1 MSNIIFSVDNFIIF
15 LIQLFNSF
23 QTGMLLF
30 FVALGLTLIF
40 GIVGIINLAHGSF
53 FMMGAYLSF
62 FFYENTQNIFF
73 TIIISLITFLLIGI
87 LLEKYIFRKLQN
99 YSHLN
104 QVLFTFGL
112 ILIFDQT
119 RSLLFGND
127 VFSFDLPEY
136 LSGSIKLWTYIE
148 YPIYR
153 IILTTI
159 SVFLLLFIYF
169 FLKRT
174 KYGLMLRASSDD
186 IQSAKIIGIDTKKLF
201 KFIFIFGFIM
211 TATVGMLSAPITSIY
226 PNMDSSILLNSFIV
240 VIVGGIGS
248 ILGVFVASMI
258 FGIIDNFSKIIE
270 FSFFGYEILPAF
282 SSILIYFVML
292 TVLIFRPNGIFNKQ

>member
-1 MSNIIFSVDNFIIF
+1 
-15 LIQLFNSF
+15 
-23 QTGMLLF
+23 MLLF

-62 FFYENTQNIFF
+62 FFYEYTQNIFF

-87 LLEKYIFRKLQN
+87 LLEKFIFRKLQN

-159 SVFLLLFIYF
+159 SVFLLLLIYF

>member
-1 MSNIIFSVDNFIIF
+1 
-15 LIQLFNSF
+15 
-23 QTGMLLF
+23 MLLF

-53 FMMGAYLSF
+53 FMLGAYLSF
-62 FFYENTQNIFF
+62 FFYENTQNLFF
-73 TIIISLITFLLIGI
+73 TIIISLITFLLIGT
-87 LLEKYIFRKLQN
+87 LLEKLIFRKLQN

-119 RSLLFGND
+119 RSILFGND
-127 VFSFDLPEY
+127 VFSFDLPVY
-136 LSGSIKLWTYIE
+136 LSGSISLWTYIE
-148 YPIYR
+148 YPTYR
-153 IILTTI
+153 IILTII
-159 SVFLLLFIYF
+159 SVFLLLLIYY

-186 IQSAKIIGIDTKKLF
+186 IRSAKIIGIDTKKLF
-201 KFIFIFGFIM
+201 KFIFIFGFVM

-226 PNMDSSILLNSFIV
+226 PNMDSSVLLNSFIV

-248 ILGVFVASMI
+248 ILGAFVASMI
-258 FGIIDNFSKIIE
+258 FGIVDNFSKIIE

-282 SSILIYFVML
+282 SSILIYLVML
-292 TVLIFRPNGIFNKQ
+292 IVLIFRPNGIFNKQ

>member
-1 MSNIIFSVDNFIIF
+1 
-15 LIQLFNSF
+15 
-23 QTGMLLF
+23 MLLF

-53 FMMGAYLSF
+53 FMLGAYLSF
-62 FFYENTQNIFF
+62 FFYENTQNLLL
-73 TIIISLITFLLIGI
+73 TIIISLITFLLIGT
-87 LLEKYIFRKLQN
+87 LLEKLIFRKLQN

-127 VFSFDLPEY
+127 VFSFNLPVY
-136 LSGSIKLWTYIE
+136 LSGSISLWTYIE
-148 YPIYR
+148 YPTYR
-153 IILTTI
+153 IILTII
-159 SVFLLLFIYF
+159 SVFLLFFIYY

-201 KFIFIFGFIM
+201 KFIFIFGFVM

-226 PNMDSSILLNSFIV
+226 PNMDSSVLLNSFIV

-248 ILGVFVASMI
+248 ILGAFVASMI
-258 FGIIDNFSKIIE
+258 FGIVDNFSKIIE

-282 SSILIYFVML
+282 SSILIYLVML
-292 TVLIFRPNGIFNKQ
+292 TVLIFRPNGLFNKQ

>member
-1 MSNIIFSVDNFIIF
+1 
-15 LIQLFNSF
+15 
-23 QTGMLLF
+23 MLLF

-136 LSGSIKLWTYIE
+136 LSGSINLWTYIE

>member
-1 MSNIIFSVDNFIIF
+1 
-15 LIQLFNSF
+15 
-23 QTGMLLF
+23 MLLF

-87 LLEKYIFRKLQN
+87 LLEKFIFRKLQN

-136 LSGSIKLWTYIE
+136 LSGSINLWTYIE

>member
-1 MSNIIFSVDNFIIF
+1 
-15 LIQLFNSF
+15 
-23 QTGMLLF
+23 MLLF

-62 FFYENTQNIFF
+62 FFYENTQNIFL

-136 LSGSIKLWTYIE
+136 LSGSINLWTYIE

-159 SVFLLLFIYF
+159 SVFLLLLIYF

>member
-1 MSNIIFSVDNFIIF
+1 MDNFIIF

-62 FFYENTQNIFF
+62 FFYEYTQNIFF

-87 LLEKYIFRKLQN
+87 LLEKFIFRKLQN

-136 LSGSIKLWTYIE
+136 LSGSINLWTYIE

-159 SVFLLLFIYF
+159 SVFLLLLIYF

-211 TATVGMLSAPITSIY
+211 TATVGMFSAPITSIY

>member
-1 MSNIIFSVDNFIIF
+1 MDNFIIF

-62 FFYENTQNIFF
+62 FFYEYTQNIFF

-87 LLEKYIFRKLQN
+87 LLEKFIFRKLQN

-136 LSGSIKLWTYIE
+136 LSGSINLWTYIE

-159 SVFLLLFIYF
+159 SVFLLLLIYF

>member
-1 MSNIIFSVDNFIIF
+1 
-15 LIQLFNSF
+15 
-23 QTGMLLF
+23 MLLF

-62 FFYENTQNIFF
+62 FFYEYTQNIFF

-87 LLEKYIFRKLQN
+87 LLEKFIFRKLQN

-136 LSGSIKLWTYIE
+136 LSGSINLWTYIE

-153 IILTTI
+153 IILITI
-159 SVFLLLFIYF
+159 SVFLLLLIYC

>member
-1 MSNIIFSVDNFIIF
+1 
-15 LIQLFNSF
+15 
-23 QTGMLLF
+23 MLLF

-53 FMMGAYLSF
+53 FMVGAYLSF
-62 FFYENTQNIFF
+62 FFYEYTQNIFF

-87 LLEKYIFRKLQN
+87 LLEKFIFRKLQN

-136 LSGSIKLWTYIE
+136 LSGSINLWTYIE

-159 SVFLLLFIYF
+159 SVFLLLLIYF

-226 PNMDSSILLNSFIV
+226 PNMESSILLNSFIV

-282 SSILIYFVML
+282 SSIIIYLVML

>member
-1 MSNIIFSVDNFIIF
+1 MDNFIIF

-62 FFYENTQNIFF
+62 FFYEYTQNIFF

-87 LLEKYIFRKLQN
+87 LLEKFIFRKLQN

-159 SVFLLLFIYF
+159 SVFLLLLIYF

>member
-1 MSNIIFSVDNFIIF
+1 MDNFIIF

-62 FFYENTQNIFF
+62 FFYEYTQNIFF

-136 LSGSIKLWTYIE
+136 LSGSINLWTYIE

>member
-87 LLEKYIFRKLQN
+87 LLEKFIFRKLQN

-136 LSGSIKLWTYIE
+136 LSGSINLWTYIE

>member
-1 MSNIIFSVDNFIIF
+1 
-15 LIQLFNSF
+15 
-23 QTGMLLF
+23 MLLF

-87 LLEKYIFRKLQN
+87 LLEKFIFRKLQN

-136 LSGSIKLWTYIE
+136 LSGSINLWTYIE

-159 SVFLLLFIYF
+159 SVFLLLLIYF

-201 KFIFIFGFIM
+201 KFIFIFGFVM

>member
-1 MSNIIFSVDNFIIF
+1 
-15 LIQLFNSF
+15 
-23 QTGMLLF
+23 MLLF

>member
-1 MSNIIFSVDNFIIF
+1 
-15 LIQLFNSF
+15 
-23 QTGMLLF
+23 MLLF

-62 FFYENTQNIFF
+62 FFYEYTQNIFF

-87 LLEKYIFRKLQN
+87 LLEKFIFRKLQN

-136 LSGSIKLWTYIE
+136 LSGSINLWTYIE

-159 SVFLLLFIYF
+159 SVFLLLLIYF

>member
-1 MSNIIFSVDNFIIF
+1 
-15 LIQLFNSF
+15 
-23 QTGMLLF
+23 MLLF

-87 LLEKYIFRKLQN
+87 LLEKFIFRKLQN

-136 LSGSIKLWTYIE
+136 LSGSINLWTYIE

-159 SVFLLLFIYF
+159 SVFLLLLIYY

>member
-1 MSNIIFSVDNFIIF
+1 
-15 LIQLFNSF
+15 
-23 QTGMLLF
+23 MLLF

-62 FFYENTQNIFF
+62 FFYEYTQNIFF

-87 LLEKYIFRKLQN
+87 LLEKFIFRKLQN

-136 LSGSIKLWTYIE
+136 LSGSINLWTYIE

-159 SVFLLLFIYF
+159 SVFLLLLIYF

-201 KFIFIFGFIM
+201 KFIFIFGFVM

>member
-1 MSNIIFSVDNFIIF
+1 
-15 LIQLFNSF
+15 
-23 QTGMLLF
+23 MLLF

-62 FFYENTQNIFF
+62 FFYEYTQNIFF

-87 LLEKYIFRKLQN
+87 LLEKFIFRKLQN

-159 SVFLLLFIYF
+159 SVFLLLLIYF

-211 TATVGMLSAPITSIY
+211 TATVGMLSAPITSLY

>member
-1 MSNIIFSVDNFIIF
+1 MDNFIIF

-62 FFYENTQNIFF
+62 FFYEYTQNIFF

-87 LLEKYIFRKLQN
+87 LLEKFIFRKLQN

-112 ILIFDQT
+112 ILIFDQS

-136 LSGSIKLWTYIE
+136 LSGSINLWTYIE

-159 SVFLLLFIYF
+159 SVFLLLLIYF

>member
-1 MSNIIFSVDNFIIF
+1 VSNIIFSVDNFIIF

>member
-1 MSNIIFSVDNFIIF
+1 MDNFIIF

-87 LLEKYIFRKLQN
+87 LLEKFIFRKLQN

-136 LSGSIKLWTYIE
+136 LSGSINLWTYIE

-159 SVFLLLFIYF
+159 SVFLLLLIYF

>member
-1 MSNIIFSVDNFIIF
+1 M
-15 LIQLFNSF
+15 
-23 QTGMLLF
+23 
-30 FVALGLTLIF
+30 
-40 GIVGIINLAHGSF
+40 
-53 FMMGAYLSF
+53 
-62 FFYENTQNIFF
+62 
-73 TIIISLITFLLIGI
+73 
-87 LLEKYIFRKLQN
+87 
-99 YSHLN
+99 
-104 QVLFTFGL
+104 

-119 RSLLFGND
+119 RSILFGND
-127 VFSFDLPEY
+127 VFSFDLPVY
-136 LSGSIKLWTYIE
+136 LSGSISLWTYIE

-153 IILTTI
+153 IILTII
-159 SVFLLLFIYF
+159 SVFLLLLIYY

-186 IQSAKIIGIDTKKLF
+186 IRSAKIIGIDTKKLF

-211 TATVGMLSAPITSIY
+211 TAIVGMLSAPITSIY
-226 PNMDSSILLNSFIV
+226 PNMDSSVLLNSFIV

-248 ILGVFVASMI
+248 ILGAFVASMI

>member
-1 MSNIIFSVDNFIIF
+1 MDNFIIF

-62 FFYENTQNIFF
+62 FFYEYTQNIFF

-87 LLEKYIFRKLQN
+87 LLEKFIFRKLQN

-136 LSGSIKLWTYIE
+136 LSGSINLWTYIE

-159 SVFLLLFIYF
+159 SVFLLLLIYC

>member
-1 MSNIIFSVDNFIIF
+1 
-15 LIQLFNSF
+15 
-23 QTGMLLF
+23 MLLF

-53 FMMGAYLSF
+53 FMLGAYLSF
-62 FFYENTQNIFF
+62 FFYENTQNLFF
-73 TIIISLITFLLIGI
+73 TIIISLITFLLIGT
-87 LLEKYIFRKLQN
+87 LLEKLIFRKLQK

-127 VFSFDLPEY
+127 VFSFDLPVY
-136 LSGSIKLWTYIE
+136 LSGSISLWTYIE
-148 YPIYR
+148 YPTYR
-153 IILTTI
+153 IILTII
-159 SVFLLLFIYF
+159 SVFLLLIIYY

-186 IQSAKIIGIDTKKLF
+186 IQSAKIVGIDTKKLF
-201 KFIFIFGFIM
+201 KFIFIFGFVM
-211 TATVGMLSAPITSIY
+211 TATVGMLSSPITSIY
-226 PNMDSSILLNSFIV
+226 PNMDSSVLLNSFIV

-248 ILGVFVASMI
+248 ILGAFVASMI
-258 FGIIDNFSKIIE
+258 FGIVDNFSKIIE
-270 FSFFGYEILPAF
+270 FSFFGYEILPSF
-282 SSILIYFVML
+282 SSILIYLVML
-292 TVLIFRPNGIFNKQ
+292 IVLIFRPNGIFNKQ

>member
-1 MSNIIFSVDNFIIF
+1 VDNFIIF

-62 FFYENTQNIFF
+62 FFYEYTQNIFF

-87 LLEKYIFRKLQN
+87 LLEKFIFRKLQN

-136 LSGSIKLWTYIE
+136 LNGSINLWTYIE

-159 SVFLLLFIYF
+159 SVFLLLLIYF

-211 TATVGMLSAPITSIY
+211 TATVGMLSAPITSLY

>member
-1 MSNIIFSVDNFIIF
+1 
-15 LIQLFNSF
+15 
-23 QTGMLLF
+23 MLLF

-53 FMMGAYLSF
+53 FMLGAYLSF
-62 FFYENTQNIFF
+62 FFYENTQNLFF
-73 TIIISLITFLLIGI
+73 TIIISLITFILIGT
-87 LLEKYIFRKLQN
+87 LLEKLIFRKLQN

-119 RSLLFGND
+119 RSILFGND
-127 VFSFDLPEY
+127 VFSFDLPVY
-136 LSGSIKLWTYIE
+136 LSGSISLWTYIE

-153 IILTTI
+153 IILTII
-159 SVFLLLFIYF
+159 SVFLLLLIFY

-186 IQSAKIIGIDTKKLF
+186 IQSAKIIGIDTKKIF
-201 KFIFIFGFIM
+201 KFIFIFGFVM
-211 TATVGMLSAPITSIY
+211 TAAVGMLSAPVTSIY
-226 PNMDSSILLNSFIV
+226 PNMDSSVLLNSFIV

-248 ILGVFVASMI
+248 ILGAFIASMI
-258 FGIIDNFSKIIE
+258 FGIVDNFSKIIE

-282 SSILIYFVML
+282 SSILIYLVML

>member
-1 MSNIIFSVDNFIIF
+1 VDNFIIF

-62 FFYENTQNIFF
+62 FFYEYTQNIFF

-87 LLEKYIFRKLQN
+87 LLEKFIFRKLQN

-136 LSGSIKLWTYIE
+136 LNGSINLWTYIE

-159 SVFLLLFIYF
+159 SVFLLLLIYF

>member
-1 MSNIIFSVDNFIIF
+1 MDNFIIF

-53 FMMGAYLSF
+53 FMVGAYLSF
-62 FFYENTQNIFF
+62 FFYEYTQNIFF

-87 LLEKYIFRKLQN
+87 LLEKFIFRKLQN

-136 LSGSIKLWTYIE
+136 LSGSINLWTYID

-159 SVFLLLFIYF
+159 SVFLLLLIYF

-248 ILGVFVASMI
+248 ILGVFIASMI

>member
-1 MSNIIFSVDNFIIF
+1 
-15 LIQLFNSF
+15 
-23 QTGMLLF
+23 MLLF

-62 FFYENTQNIFF
+62 FFYEYTQNIFF

-87 LLEKYIFRKLQN
+87 LLEKFIFRKLQN

-136 LSGSIKLWTYIE
+136 LSGSISLWTYIE

-159 SVFLLLFIYF
+159 SVFFLLLIYF

>member
-1 MSNIIFSVDNFIIF
+1 M
-15 LIQLFNSF
+15 LFRS
-23 QTGMLLF
+23 
-30 FVALGLTLIF
+30 
-40 GIVGIINLAHGSF
+40 
-53 FMMGAYLSF
+53 
-62 FFYENTQNIFF
+62 
-73 TIIISLITFLLIGI
+73 TFLLIGT
-87 LLEKYIFRKLQN
+87 LLEKLIFRKLQN

-136 LSGSIKLWTYIE
+136 LSGSISLWNYIE
-148 YPIYR
+148 YPTYR
-153 IILTTI
+153 IILTII
-159 SVFLLLFIYF
+159 SVFLLLLIYY

-186 IQSAKIIGIDTKKLF
+186 IQSAKIIGIDTRKLF
-201 KFIFIFGFIM
+201 KFIFIFGFFM

-248 ILGVFVASMI
+248 ILGAFIASMI
-258 FGIIDNFSKIIE
+258 FGIVDNFSKIIE

-282 SSILIYFVML
+282 SSILIYLVML

>member
-1 MSNIIFSVDNFIIF
+1 
-15 LIQLFNSF
+15 
-23 QTGMLLF
+23 MLLF

-53 FMMGAYLSF
+53 FMVGAYLSF
-62 FFYENTQNIFF
+62 FFYEYTQNIFF

-87 LLEKYIFRKLQN
+87 LLEKFIFRKLQN

-136 LSGSIKLWTYIE
+136 LSGSINLWTYIE

-159 SVFLLLFIYF
+159 SVFLLLLIYF

>member
-1 MSNIIFSVDNFIIF
+1 
-15 LIQLFNSF
+15 
-23 QTGMLLF
+23 MLLF

-40 GIVGIINLAHGSF
+40 GIIGIINLAHGSF
-53 FMMGAYLSF
+53 FMLGAYLSF
-62 FFYENTQNIFF
+62 FFYEKTQNLFF
-73 TIIISLITFLLIGI
+73 AIIASLITFLLIGT
-87 LLEKYIFRKLQN
+87 LLEKLIFRKLQN

-136 LSGSIKLWTYIE
+136 LSGSISLWSYIE
-148 YPIYR
+148 YPTYR
-153 IILTTI
+153 IILTII
-159 SVFLLLFIYF
+159 SVFLLLLIYY

-186 IQSAKIIGIDTKKLF
+186 IQSAKIIGIDTRKLF
-201 KFIFIFGFIM
+201 KFIFIFGFFM

-248 ILGVFVASMI
+248 ILGAFIASMI
-258 FGIIDNFSKIIE
+258 FGIVDNFSKIIE

-282 SSILIYFVML
+282 SSILIYLVML

>member
-1 MSNIIFSVDNFIIF
+1 MDNFIIF

-62 FFYENTQNIFF
+62 FFYEYTQNIFF

-87 LLEKYIFRKLQN
+87 LLEKFIFRKLQN

-136 LSGSIKLWTYIE
+136 LSGSINLWTYIE

-159 SVFLLLFIYF
+159 SVFLLLLIYY

>member
-1 MSNIIFSVDNFIIF
+1 
-15 LIQLFNSF
+15 
-23 QTGMLLF
+23 MLLF

-62 FFYENTQNIFF
+62 FFYEYTQNIFF

-87 LLEKYIFRKLQN
+87 FLEKFIFRKLQN

-127 VFSFDLPEY
+127 VFSFDLPKC
-136 LSGSIKLWTYIE
+136 LSGSINLWTYIE

-159 SVFLLLFIYF
+159 SVFLLLLIYF

>member
-1 MSNIIFSVDNFIIF
+1 
-15 LIQLFNSF
+15 
-23 QTGMLLF
+23 MLLF

-62 FFYENTQNIFF
+62 FFYEYTQNIFF

-87 LLEKYIFRKLQN
+87 LLEKFIFRKLQN

-136 LSGSIKLWTYIE
+136 LSGSINLWTYIE

>member
-1 MSNIIFSVDNFIIF
+1 
-15 LIQLFNSF
+15 
-23 QTGMLLF
+23 MLLF

-62 FFYENTQNIFF
+62 FFYEYTQNIFF

-87 LLEKYIFRKLQN
+87 LLEKFIFRKLQN

-159 SVFLLLFIYF
+159 SVFLLLLIYF

-174 KYGLMLRASSDD
+174 KYGLMLRASSDY

>member
-1 MSNIIFSVDNFIIF
+1 
-15 LIQLFNSF
+15 
-23 QTGMLLF
+23 MLLF

-87 LLEKYIFRKLQN
+87 LLEKFIFRKLQN

-136 LSGSIKLWTYIE
+136 LSGSINLWTYIE

-159 SVFLLLFIYF
+159 SVFLLLLIYF

-248 ILGVFVASMI
+248 ILGVFIASMI